1 MKTFLKSSLKRRIFF
16 AFLGLIVWCS
26 IAIPTTLTYM
36 EYGREEELKS
46 SEEILS
52 MVNTDDCIYM
62 KLRVLYTDLVKRS
75 INLYIHL
82 QPIGVYSNSYDGTWN
97 ETVKLD
103 FLHKSTIA
111 KKGSIVEP
119 ITFEIPLL
127 TGNLRDY
134 PFDKYTSDIMFA
146 AINNSTNESIPL
158 DIDSSVHKQSI
169 NIMFEKYVS
178 MYNET
183 EYKNMQYYIINMK
196 RINIVYAFCFFISVI
211 TWGLT
216 ILVLNIGIDSM
227 LFKREIPPT
236 LLSFGIVML
245 FAMPTLRKTQPDI
258 PDIGCA
264 IDFLCFIWCE
274 ILIGIAAC
282 MILYSWLL
290 RWKIPII

>member
-1 MKTFLKSSLKRRIFF
+1 MKTFLESSLKRRILFI
-16 AFLGLIVWCS
+16 FLGLIVWCS

-52 MVNTDDCIYM
+52 IVNTDDCIYM

-75 INLYIHL
+75 IKVYIQL
-82 QPIGVYSNSYDGTWN
+82 QPIGVYSNIHGDTWN
-97 ETVKLD
+97 ETVKFD

-134 PFDKYTSDIMFA
+134 PFDKYTSDILFA
-146 AINNSTNESIPL
+146 AINNSTKEYIPL
-158 DIDSSVHKQSI
+158 DIDSSVHKQST
-169 NIMFEKYVS
+169 NIMFEKYEN

-183 EYKNMQYYIINMK
+183 EYKNMQFYDIYIK
-196 RINIVYAFCFFISVI
+196 RTNIVYAFCFFISVI
-211 TWGLT
+211 SWGLT

-227 LFKREIPPT
+227 IFKREIPHT
-236 LLSFGIVML
+236 LLSLGVVML
-245 FAMPTLRKTQPDI
+245 FAMPTFRKTQPDI

-290 RWKIPII
+290 RWKVPIK